1 LGIFKFNL
9 EIVFMR
15 TNTIVFCLVLGFILL
30 LSGCKKKK
38 LVYVVEGV
46 VTNQSFNQP
55 FASLTLKVEIKK
67 AVNAFYSTTTTV
79 TTNSK
84 GYYRFELENDLIE
97 KIRISAEP
105 DLYFPIEQIIPY
117 GNLSTETNVYN
128 LNGYAKSWARLIF
141 NNINPNSSDHLSYI
155 KKDGKV
161 NCPECCTSAAQ
172 DFYGATN
179 DTVICINN
187 GNTLYSYNYNL
198 VGTPTYGFV
207 SIYTAAFD
215 TSEVIL
221 NY

>member
-1 LGIFKFNL
+1 MRSTTIIFYL
-9 EIVFMR
+9 VF
-15 TNTIVFCLVLGFILL
+15 GFLL
-30 LSGCKKKK
+30 LFSGCKKKK
-38 LVYVVEGV
+38 LIYVVEGV
-46 VTNQSFNQP
+46 VTNQTFNQP
-55 FASLTLKVEIKK
+55 FASLSLKVEIKK
-67 AVNAFYSTTTTV
+67 AVNAYYSTLKTI
-79 TTNSK
+79 TTNSQ

-105 DLYFPIEQIIPY
+105 DLYFSIEQIIPY
-117 GNLSTETNVYN
+117 GDLTTESNIYK

-141 NNINPNSSDHLSYI
+141 NNLNPNASDHLSYI

-161 NCPECCTSAAQ
+161 NCAECCTSATQ

-187 GNTLYSYNYNL
+187 GNTIYSYNYNL

-207 SIYTAAFD
+207 SVYTTAFD
-215 TSEVIL
+215 TSEVVL